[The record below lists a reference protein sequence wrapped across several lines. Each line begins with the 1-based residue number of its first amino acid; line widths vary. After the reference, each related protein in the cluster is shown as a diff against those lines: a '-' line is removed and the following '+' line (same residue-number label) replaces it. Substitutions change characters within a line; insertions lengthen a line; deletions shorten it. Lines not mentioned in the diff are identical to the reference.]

1 MAQQVPEKISFPLEE
16 EKVQAFWKSID
27 AFKTSL
33 KQSKGKPK
41 YVHTYITV
49 NASFIFR
56 SINIHKL
63 LHYRN

>member
-16 EKVQAFWKSID
+16 EKVQAYWKSID

-41 YVHTYITV
+41 YVHTYTV
-49 NASFIFR
+49 QVETCYDRCPTCRI
-56 SINIHKL
+56 
-63 LHYRN
+63 

>member
-16 EKVQAFWKSID
+16 EKVQAYWKSID

-49 NASFIFR
+49 NASFIF
-56 SINIHKL
+56 
-63 LHYRN
+63 

>member
-41 YVHTYITV
+41 YVHT
-49 NASFIFR
+49 
-56 SINIHKL
+56 
-63 LHYRN
+63 